1 MKYLDRFISFIFALV
16 ILVISVTIILVLLG
30 QVYVDTIFSVMHDYL
45 FAEEAQQTA
54 LITSV
59 IVALAALKVTIFNS
73 SFKQND
79 KSPIIVETKHGMV
92 EISQDTIEN
101 TVKSVAS
108 DFPEIKEVQ
117 AKMTKKQ
124 NGIKIFSSISVLA
137 NTNIRNLTAEF
148 QEKIEQVIDETTGIK
163 ILSTDVKVK
172 NIYDKN
178 KNASNAENKTVIKEN
193 ITKNEI
199 SHEVVNNE
207 EKQEIAKETEE
218 AVVETE
224 SNSEDSS
231 ELKE

>member
-1 MKYLDRFISFIFALV
+1 MKYLDKFISFIFALV
-16 ILVISVTIILVLLG
+16 ILIISVTIILVLLG

-108 DFPEIKEVQ
+108 DFSEIKEVQ
-117 AKMTKKQ
+117 AKMVKKQ
-124 NGIKIFSSISVLA
+124 NGIKIFSTISVLA

-207 EKQEIAKETEE
+207 EKQEVAKETEE

>member
-108 DFPEIKEVQ
+108 DFSEIKEVQ